1 MSKLSMQLSKERA
14 PGFNFGARFLTV
26 LWSIF
31 CWAMAFGS
39 IFVIYA
45 LRHH

>member
-1 MSKLSMQLSKERA
+1 MSKLSIQLPKERT
-14 PGFNFGARFLTV
+14 PGYNYSGRFLTV

-31 CWAMAFGS
+31 CWGLAFGS
-39 IFVIYA
+39 ILVIYA

>member
-1 MSKLSMQLSKERA
+1 MSRLSIQLPKERA
-14 PGFNFGARFLTV
+14 PGRNYSAWILTG
-26 LWSIF
+26 LWSVF
-31 CWAMAFGS
+31 CWVVAFGS

>member
-1 MSKLSMQLSKERA
+1 MSKLAMQLPKERA
-14 PGFNFGARFLTV
+14 AGFNLGARLLTV

-31 CWAMAFGS
+31 CWTLAFGS

-45 LRHH
+45 LNHH